1 MKIKS
6 WQEGLEV
13 INYMLRDSKYKFAE
27 KTLNGISD
35 TIIKTEKMTEKQEKA
50 IVNIFEAVKD

>member
-35 TIIKTEKMTEKQEKA
+35 TIIKTEKMTEKQQKA
-50 IVNIFEAVKD
+50 IVNILHSVKD

>member
-13 INYMLRDSKYKFAE
+13 INYMLRDSKYGFAE

-50 IVNIFEAVKD
+50 IVNIFMSVKD